1 MGVIL
6 KLRLLLGKPFSP
18 PPHRL
23 VITTDAS
30 CRGWGGGRF
39 SLHTVFRGLDKGG
52 SAGSCHFS
60 LELRAVFLAL
70 MSFEEL
76 VQGQFLL
83 IRSDNTTI
91 VADIIIGGVI
101 ISPPPSFLSV
111 DVESMEVVS
120 SETHSPIR
128 FSFFGGG
135 KSVSSFSF

>member
-1 MGVIL
+1 MFRVLDNGV
-6 KLRLLLGKPFSP
+6 S
-18 PPHRL
+18 
-23 VITTDAS
+23 D
-30 CRGWGGGRF
+30 
-39 SLHTVFRGLDKGG
+39 
-52 SAGSCHFS
+52 GSCLFS

-91 VADIIIGGVI
+91 VAYIIIGGVI
-101 ISPPPSFLSV
+101 ISPPPLFLSV